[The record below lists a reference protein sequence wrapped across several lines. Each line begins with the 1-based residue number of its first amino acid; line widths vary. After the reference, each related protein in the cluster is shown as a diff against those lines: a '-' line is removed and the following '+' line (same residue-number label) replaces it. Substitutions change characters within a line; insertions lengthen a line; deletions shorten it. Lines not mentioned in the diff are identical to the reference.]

1 MRSQSIAF
9 FTRNEQGISKFRI
22 WLMRGLYALTFIGLA
37 FQAWETLLYPEEPLR
52 YLEGVAFSFWAA
64 YATLMGLGVFFPLRM
79 LPLIFLQLAYKAIWA
94 IWVYLPMEAANM
106 VTPHATSFYHIC
118 LTAIVL
124 DVLVIP
130 WYHVFKT
137 YRLKLLKKD

>member
-1 MRSQSIAF
+1 MKSQSIAF

-22 WLMRGLYALTFIGLA
+22 WLMRSLYALTFIGLA

-64 YATLMGLGVFFPLRM
+64 YATLMGLGGLFPFRLR
-79 LPLIFLQLAYKAIWA
+79 PLIFLQLAYKAIWA

-106 VTPHATSFYHIC
+106 VTPQAASFYNIC

-130 WYHVFKT
+130 WHHVFKT
-137 YRLKLLKKD
+137 YRPKLLKRE